1 MILFPVSFVRGLVRP
16 ILHVCFFLVILIWY
30 YQPIIN
36 RDNRMSQEEQVEQRL
51 KMLEAENEKM
61 KDKLDRIKLLISSMG
76 PVLKNNSE

>member
-1 MILFPVSFVRGLVRP
+1 
-16 ILHVCFFLVILIWY
+16 
-30 YQPIIN
+30 
-36 RDNRMSQEEQVEQRL
+36 MSQEEQVEQRL